1 MHEENRK
8 MKDHKVTIII
18 NQHPYHFEESLLSP
32 DDFRN
37 AVGAPAD
44 YEVWQIIKDPDP
56 EGQLPKD
63 DIQITAPIEVENGW
77 RFRVVPP
84 GTFGNQP

>member
-1 MHEENRK
+1 

-18 NQHPYHFEESLLSP
+18 NQHSYHFEEPTLTPEEL
-32 DDFRN
+32 RN

-44 YEVWQIIKDPDP
+44 YEIWQIIKDPDP

-63 DIQITAPIEVENGW
+63 DVQVTAPITVENGW
-77 RFRVVPP
+77 KFRVVPT
-84 GTFGNQP
+84 GTFGCLL